1 MELTPEQ
8 IAILAALTFC
18 QLVAVGLPYW
28 LGCNA
33 GWRRGN
39 AHGYRTG
46 FDAAE
51 DKYED
56 ELNESATRSSSAE
69 RLLRATVAEL
79 RQMKDRHARE
89 LQNAREAYEAQSLK
103 LADALVLNDLHA
115 PLLRRC
121 ARELELAAATWNS
134 LLADLKADEA
144 RAKARQLR
152 DLAGW
157 LKPASARQDCNL
169 EAAA

>member
-1 MELTPEQ
+1 MELTTEQ

-18 QLVAVGLPYW
+18 QLIAVGLPYW
-28 LGCNA
+28 IGRNT
-33 GWRRGN
+33 GWQRGN

-51 DKYED
+51 EKFVA
-56 ELNESATRSSSAE
+56 ELNETATRSSSAE
-69 RLLRATVAEL
+69 RLLRATAAEL

-89 LQNAREAYEAQSLK
+89 LQNAREAYEMQSLK
-103 LADALVLNDLHA
+103 LADAQVLNDLHA

-121 ARELELAAATWNS
+121 ARELELAAATWKS
-134 LLADLKADEA
+134 LMADLKADDA

-157 LKPASARQDCNL
+157 LKPQSQPLKEVA
-169 EAAA
+169 

>member
-1 MELTPEQ
+1 MELTTEQ
-8 IAILAALTFC
+8 IAILTALTLC
-18 QLVAVGLPYW
+18 QLIAMGLPYW
-28 LGCNA
+28 VGRNT
-33 GWRRGN
+33 GWWRGN

-56 ELNESATRSSSAE
+56 ELNESAARSSTAE
-69 RLLRATVAEL
+69 RLLRATAAEL

-89 LQNAREAYEAQSLK
+89 LQNAREAYEMQSLQ
-103 LADALVLNDLHA
+103 LADAQVLNDLHA
-115 PLLRRC
+115 PLLHRC
-121 ARELELAAATWNS
+121 ANELELASSTWKS
-134 LLADLKADEA
+134 LKANEA

-157 LKPASARQDCNL
+157 LRPAPALPSRQL
-169 EAAA
+169 EVAA

>member
-1 MELTPEQ
+1 MELTTEQ
-8 IAILAALTFC
+8 IAILIALTFF
-18 QLVAVGLPYW
+18 QLVAIGLPYW
-28 LGCNA
+28 LGRTT

-56 ELNESATRSSSAE
+56 ELNESAARSSSAE
-69 RLLRATVAEL
+69 RLLNAMAAEL
-79 RQMKDRHARE
+79 RQLKSRHARE
-89 LQNAREAYEAQSLK
+89 LQNAREAYEMQSLK
-103 LADALVLNDLHA
+103 LADAQVLNDLHA
-115 PLLRRC
+115 PLLHRC
-121 ARELELAAATWNS
+121 AQELELAARTWS
-134 LLADLKADEA
+134 GLLATRKADDA

-157 LKPASARQDCNL
+157 LKPQSQPLKEVA
-169 EAAA
+169 

>member
-1 MELTPEQ
+1 MELTTNQ
-8 IAILAALTFC
+8 IAILIALAFC
-18 QLVAVGLPYW
+18 QLVAMGLPYW
-28 LGCNA
+28 VGRNA

-56 ELNESATRSSSAE
+56 ELNESAARSNTAE
-69 RLLRATVAEL
+69 RLLRATGAEL

-89 LQNAREAYEAQSLK
+89 LQNAREAYEMLSLK
-103 LADALVLNDLHA
+103 LADAQVLNDLHA

-121 ARELELAAATWNS
+121 ARELELAANTWS
-134 LLADLKADEA
+134 GLLADLKANEA
-144 RAKARQLR
+144 RVKARQLR
-152 DLAGW
+152 DLAEW
-157 LKPASARQDCNL
+157 LKPQSQPL
-169 EAAA
+169 KEAA